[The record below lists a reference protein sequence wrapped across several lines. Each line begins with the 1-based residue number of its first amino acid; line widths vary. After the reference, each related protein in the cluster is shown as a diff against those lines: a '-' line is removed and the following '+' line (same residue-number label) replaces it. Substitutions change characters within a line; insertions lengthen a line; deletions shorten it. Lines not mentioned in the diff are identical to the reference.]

1 MYGPDGFWLYLHR
14 KCTCAVV
21 GDSIKVEEDMRAWMS
36 KRLYIFYIIY
46 KENKTASNYTS
57 VSLSLKHVRF
67 VFLCSLG
74 IIWRQLVCVI
84 SVVCFVVVISLT
96 LCCRQTPEQT
106 GFVCVCVCRFGIH
119 WSQTGVFARHRTQPH
134 GNTSIQHWYSCVR
147 GDKAGLQC
155 WQLQTIKDSVASRGF
170 VALIFNMFL
179 L

>member
-74 IIWRQLVCVI
+74 IIWRQLVCVLLL
-84 SVVCFVVVISLT
+84 SLAWPCVVDRRPNRLA
-96 LCCRQTPEQT
+96 LCV
-106 GFVCVCVCRFGIH
+106 FVCVGSVYTGLRQVCSLDTGHSLTGTLAYNIGI
-119 WSQTGVFARHRTQPH
+119 
-134 GNTSIQHWYSCVR
+134 
-147 GDKAGLQC
+147 
-155 WQLQTIKDSVASRGF
+155 VASGEIKQ
-170 VALIFNMFL
+170 VYSADNYKQ
-179 L
+179 